1 MSSVPNL
8 DYVEQMEA
16 KLAENPRSLV
26 FAQLADAYRRGGR
39 LDEAIQVCQEGLTH
53 HSNYASA
60 YMVLGRSYK
69 EKGDLLA
76 ARSAFQRVLDLDA
89 ESVLAHDFLGQIA
102 EAQSEIQEAVHSYRA
117 ALILHPFD
125 KKIRA
130 ALERLQTRLEG
141 DVTKTPPP
149 AAEVRPEPPPP
160 EPVATETLGDLYA
173 AQGVHDQAA
182 DIYARVMSET
192 ADREELAHKYEAA
205 RARSQD
211 LAASEIPDSREGGE
225 TLDLL
230 EAWRTAFA
238 RLRVERPEATG
249 LLEAWRDAFRKL
261 REQGG
266 GPVQLPETPGGAG
279 GLMQSSRREPVE
291 LLEAWR
297 NAFRR
302 LRAAREGTG

>member
-1 MSSVPNL
+1 MSSLPNP
-8 DYVEQMEA
+8 DHMKQMEA
-16 KLAENPRSLV
+16 KLAQDPHSLV
-26 FAQLADAYRRGGR
+26 FAQLADAYRREGR
-39 LDEAIQVCQEGLTH
+39 LEEAIQICQEGLAH
-53 HSNYASA
+53 HLNYASA

-76 ARSAFQRVLDLDA
+76 ARDAFQRVLDLDA

-102 EAQSEIQEAVHSYRA
+102 EARNEIQEAVHAYRA

-125 KKIRA
+125 KKIRE
-130 ALERLQTRLEG
+130 ALERLQTHLEG
-141 DVTKTPPP
+141 DVKKTPP
-149 AAEVRPEPPPP
+149 AAPEARPEPPPP
-160 EPVATETLGDLYA
+160 EPLATETLGDLYA

-182 DIYARVMSET
+182 GIYARVMSET
-192 ADREELAHKYEAA
+192 SDREELAHKYEAA

-211 LAASEIPDSREGGE
+211 LGAGEIPDSREGGE
-225 TLDLL
+225 ALRLL
-230 EAWRTAFA
+230 EAWRTAFTK
-238 RLRVERPEATG
+238 LRAEGGESTG

-266 GPVQLPETPGGAG
+266 GPVESTETPGGPG
-279 GLMQSSRREPVE
+279 GIMESSRREPIE